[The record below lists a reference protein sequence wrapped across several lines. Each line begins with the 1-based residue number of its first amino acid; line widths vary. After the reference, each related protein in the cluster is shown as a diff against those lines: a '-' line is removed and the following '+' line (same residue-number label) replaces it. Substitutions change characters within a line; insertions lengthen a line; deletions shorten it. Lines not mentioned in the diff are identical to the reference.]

1 MNKYSFNIFPPKF
14 TQKDNLAILIPNY
27 FPSDFSTKM
36 WNWWLIS
43 MNQYLLD
50 KIRKRTLIVLN
61 FRFKKHTKTHAF
73 THLYV
78 RTKDIIWGWVC
89 RLSKHIIL
97 IKNTE
102 KHTYRDLRKH
112 KIHEGEYMGIP
123 KLNKIKPE
131 PPLTSTPLLL
141 VFTLNYI

>member
-1 MNKYSFNIFPPKF
+1 MIDINVSVAPKF
-14 TQKDNLAILIPNY
+14 EKELSL
-27 FPSDFSTKM
+27 FLSLGS
-36 WNWWLIS
+36 
-43 MNQYLLD
+43 
-50 KIRKRTLIVLN
+50 
-61 FRFKKHTKTHAF
+61 KKHTQTQAF
-73 THLYV
+73 THQYV
-78 RTKDIIWGWVC
+78 RTNDIIWGWVC